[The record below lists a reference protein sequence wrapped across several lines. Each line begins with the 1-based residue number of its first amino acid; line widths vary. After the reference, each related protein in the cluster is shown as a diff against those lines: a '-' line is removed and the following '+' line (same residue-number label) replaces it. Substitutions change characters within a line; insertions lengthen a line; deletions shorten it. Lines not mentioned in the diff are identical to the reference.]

1 MTLRVTPSELRSG
14 ASKLDAEKAVIAGIV
29 VPDETAAKAGLE
41 GFETAGK
48 LSAANDAVKSALKI
62 VGGRDE
68 IMANLFRNTGN
79 AYELSDLTLGGTV
92 KPPWMSEQVAAG
104 LTGMGDM
111 NLSRK

>member
-62 VGGRDE
+62 VGDATKSWR
-68 IMANLFRNTGN
+68 ICFATRATRT
-79 AYELSDLTLGGTV
+79 SCQT
-92 KPPWMSEQVAAG
+92 
-104 LTGMGDM
+104 
-111 NLSRK
+111 

>member
-1 MTLRVTPSELRSG
+1 
-14 ASKLDAEKAVIAGIV
+14 
-29 VPDETAAKAGLE
+29 
-41 GFETAGK
+41 
-48 LSAANDAVKSALKI
+48 
-62 VGGRDE
+62 
-68 IMANLFRNTGN
+68 MANLFRNTGN